1 MITEQKSKQIQRLIK
16 NSKVLSEQE
25 KIEWQALLELMND
38 KQVVELEEILTPKSV
53 EPKPVASTDGGQS
66 SSLSHISNLPSQL
79 SIHKTSPET
88 LPTTPSSAPA
98 PKPLP
103 RPVAPIVSRPDTS
116 PPLQS
121 RPAPVSEPTPVQPNL
136 NPIQS
141 TAVSSG
147 AAQPITLSSLS
158 DVAMLSSNA
167 LHQQNRQV
175 FYKTINDFAA
185 QFGYFQVVTSF
196 EQSPLYKDY
205 LDYGKSMLAGQKDG
219 LALSHEEFEFV
230 TDILLSLK
238 VNRF

>member
-1 MITEQKSKQIQRLIK
+1 MIADQKLKHIQALIK
-16 NSKVLSEQE
+16 TATVLNEQE

-38 KQVVELEEILTPKSV
+38 KQIAELEEILQTPNIV
-53 EPKPVASTDGGQS
+53 EAKPEEPQEVSQQS
-66 SSLSHISNLPSQL
+66 SSLSHISNLPSQI
-79 SIHKTSPET
+79 SIHKAPPAGPVTAPVAKSQPTKPVVNPQPIAQRPTPTQSPPQPIIQQSPPVFTSPSI
-88 LPTTPSSAPA
+88 TPA
-98 PKPLP
+98 
-103 RPVAPIVSRPDTS
+103 
-116 PPLQS
+116 
-121 RPAPVSEPTPVQPNL
+121 E
-136 NPIQS
+136 
-141 TAVSSG
+141 
-147 AAQPITLSSLS
+147 PITLTSLE
-158 DVAMLSSNA
+158 DVALLSSTA

-219 LALSHEEFEFV
+219 LALSQEEFEFV